1 MTSVVR
7 IDLLTAHKNEDL
19 NVILQVRGDTRI
31 YSRILSLYAVPE
43 IQAAAEVGAFPI
55 TLHPPLPSLMHP
67 RDQAH
72 LPSSQT
78 ELDTSQTGL
87 EVLNLVMLLCP
98 TPSRGP
104 PVLPQPTPP
113 YGPTLD
119 SDSQSSN
126 VQNPTTQFSTVFSV
140 W

>member
-1 MTSVVR
+1 MITP
-7 IDLLTAHKNEDL
+7 AF
-19 NVILQVRGDTRI
+19 
-31 YSRILSLYAVPE
+31 SLYAVPE

-72 LPSSQT
+72 LPSGQT

-87 EVLNLVMLLCP
+87 ESGHTALP
-98 TPSRGP
+98 DPSRGP
-104 PVLPQPTPP
+104 PVLLQPTPP
-113 YGPTLD
+113 YGPTRD

-126 VQNPTTQFSTVFSV
+126 IQNSSQLCSVFDRRVSIAIAMQSV
-140 W
+140 TYCTYCSII

>member
-1 MTSVVR
+1 MTFCLQ
-7 IDLLTAHKNEDL
+7 IDLLTADKNEAL
-19 NVILQVRGDTRI
+19 NVILQVRDDTRAF
-31 YSRILSLYAVPE
+31 SLYAVPE

-72 LPSSQT
+72 LPSGQT

-87 EVLNLVMLLCP
+87 EPGHTALP
-98 TPSRGP
+98 DPSRGP
-104 PVLPQPTPP
+104 PVLLQPTPP

-126 VQNPTTQFSTVFSV
+126 IQNPTTQFSTVFSV
-140 W
+140 